1 MSPKSSAHLALSF
14 LLSMTYSASAK
25 DCFKLTFP
33 SWIVNYRRGE
43 RKTPRNEALFLTFPR
58 HQVQKWQHAMLVI
71 AHHRLYF
78 QSKQTQIDT
87 IRPPTF
93 KASHAYFSSL
103 MAQVIPNTYLPAI
116 GLQEILKKD
125 LVEGRRR
132 FCIKLSNCVYQLIRD
147 TFNFVFT
154 TRSCVRQV
162 VLRASGLE
170 ML

>member
-1 MSPKSSAHLALSF
+1 MHTWLSHSSWAWRTLHLRRIASSLRFPPGSSTTGEASVKSS
-14 LLSMTYSASAK
+14 
-25 DCFKLTFP
+25 
-33 SWIVNYRRGE
+33 
-43 RKTPRNEALFLTFPR
+43 RNEALFLTFPR

-103 MAQVIPNTYLPAI
+103 MVQVIPNTYLPAI